1 MNEGGKMIVSE
12 DQHERRNL
20 FRMGIECPV
29 QISGLG
35 EGRETQGRVL
45 DLSGSGMAIE
55 CSEALTL
62 GSRFRV
68 KVAPDKPI
76 FMPLVA
82 DVEVVRMEEGNGGG
96 TIYGLKICE
105 LLS

>member
-1 MNEGGKMIVSE
+1 MIVSE
-12 DQHERRNL
+12 DQHERRTL

-29 QISGLG
+29 QISGLD
-35 EGRETQGRVL
+35 EGREAQGRVL

-55 CSEALTL
+55 CSEEFTL

-82 DVEVVRMEEGNGGG
+82 DVEVVRLGEESEGG
-96 TIYGLKICE
+96 TVYGLRICK